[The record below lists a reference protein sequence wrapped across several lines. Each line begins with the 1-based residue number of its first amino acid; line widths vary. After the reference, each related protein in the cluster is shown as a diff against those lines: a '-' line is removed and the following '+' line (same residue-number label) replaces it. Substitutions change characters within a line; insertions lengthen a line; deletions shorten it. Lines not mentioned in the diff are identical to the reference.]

1 MAERANSRTRSTVS
15 ETVCSSWT
23 SRAISAN
30 VMPRRL
36 SAGSRACDALLFTGG
51 DGVSVTPPA
60 CTRTPHPTPRAGH
73 AEAGRGAEGH
83 GDVEGACRPSA
94 GACPVRLLD
103 VTGLETVL
111 QPPRHRLGPGG
122 DADLA
127 VGRANVGLD
136 RVEAET

>member
-1 MAERANSRTRSTVS
+1 MHPDP
-15 ETVCSSWT
+15 T
-23 SRAISAN
+23 SH
-30 VMPRRL
+30 
-36 SAGSRACDALLFTGG
+36 
-51 DGVSVTPPA
+51 
-60 CTRTPHPTPRAGH
+60 TPHPTPCAGH

-127 VGRANVGLD
+127 VGRSNVGLD
-136 RVEAET
+136 RVEAETVPTGDLSVGEALDDVAEDLGFTFG